1 MALSAIYE
9 VPIWTPLAPPPLC
22 ESSLLEEYWRFQR
35 HLNDFARE
43 RGRKQQ
49 KKEQC
54 HSSDGNAKKGY
65 LIDNPYRTSFPILG
79 RVVAR
84 APLTVCELIAPVKSL
99 STSLFDRF
107 DGSLEPLSGRA
118 YDICAHSYEPS
129 RPTGVWLAELICDR
143 QHTLMMMMMMGFW
156 FRTGIGRF
164 MIFN

>member
-9 VPIWTPLAPPPLC
+9 VPIWTPLAPSSVSPPCWRNIGAFKDTWMTLQEKEV
-22 ESSLLEEYWRFQR
+22 ESS
-35 HLNDFARE
+35 
-43 RGRKQQ
+43 K

-79 RVVAR
+79 RVEAR

-107 DGSLEPLSGRA
+107 DDSLEPLSGRA
-118 YDICAHSYEPS
+118 SDICAHSYEPS

-143 QHTLMMMMMMGFW
+143 QHTLLMMMMGFW